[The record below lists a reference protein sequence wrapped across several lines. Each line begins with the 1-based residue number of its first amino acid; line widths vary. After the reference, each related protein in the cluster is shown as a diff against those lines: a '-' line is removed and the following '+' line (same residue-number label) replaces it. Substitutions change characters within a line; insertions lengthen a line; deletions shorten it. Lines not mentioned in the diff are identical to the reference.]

1 MAINTNRS
9 RLSNFRFRLATFVPF
24 NGSIRNLDRAQ
35 GQRFIKTHLPANL
48 LPIGLWTSKARIIYV
63 SRNPMDA
70 AISNYHHHKGMYGY
84 KGNFNDYLEGFL
96 DGSLIYGSY
105 YHHVAEFYE
114 LAQRCTNIYFNTY
127 EDMKYDMMRVLR
139 DVSDF
144 LGKDYT
150 DYQLR
155 QLDDHLR
162 FDNMKNVKTSN
173 MSLTTKYA
181 ALARG
186 KLNNKFV

>member
-1 MAINTNRS
+1 MS
-9 RLSNFRFRLATFVPF
+9 
-24 NGSIRNLDRAQ
+24 

-48 LPIGLWTSKARIIYV
+48 LPVDLWTSKAKIIYV
-63 SRNPMDA
+63 ARNPMDA

-84 KGNFNDYLEGFL
+84 TGTFSDYLDGFL
-96 DGSLIYGSY
+96 DGTLIYGSY

-114 LAQRCTNIYFNTY
+114 LAKRCPNIYFNTY

-139 DVSDF
+139 ETTEF
-144 LGKDYT
+144 LGKHYT
-150 DYQLR
+150 DDQLR
-155 QLDDHLR
+155 NLDGHLR

-181 ALARG
+181 SIAQL
-186 KLNNKFV
+186 KLKSKFV